1 MRRAGPLAVALCIFS
16 CACGS
21 SNQPTSSPPGSGG
34 GESITGRERI
44 GWDQTAASASDLATL
59 RYAIYVD
66 NVRSVVA
73 DVNCA
78 TTPGSNGYACSG
90 RMPSMSNGAHVLEI
104 ASFVDSGGIVESPR
118 SAPLRVTVTG
128 AVAGATGSLSSGDV
142 VTTTDGVRLN
152 VEILYEALR
161 EPSAIVIA
169 PDGRALVGTA
179 DGLIMLGDGS
189 PLGPLQLTDGRA
201 LAIALSPTFDKD
213 GYVFVTQAIPAGSG
227 AMFRTSRLRDMGG
240 WLADRVV
247 ILEHGPASADPAAAL
262 RFGPDGKLHLAF
274 DDGGNP
280 AAAERM
286 SEWRG
291 KLLRMEPDGRT
302 PPDQA
307 AASPVL
313 WRGLTSPRGFDWTLD
328 GSALW
333 LADASR
339 DGVERLRVI
348 VAAPGQPRRAAQ
360 SATYVLPKGLAA
372 SGVAFYRSRRIEKF
386 AGDLFVTGRAGGY
399 LLRIRFDASD
409 VTRPAT
415 TERLLE
421 GAFGSLH
428 AIAVGPDGGLYLA
441 TATQLVRLVPG
452 QD

>member
-1 MRRAGPLAVALCIFS
+1 MRRAVPLAVAVSLLS

-21 SNQPTSSPPGSGG
+21 STPSTPSPPGSGS

-44 GWDQTAASASDLATL
+44 GWDQTAGSASDLATL

-78 TTPGSNGYACSG
+78 ATSGPNGYACSG
-90 RMPSMSNGAHVLEI
+90 RLPTMTNGTHVLEM
-104 ASFVDSGGIVESPR
+104 ASFMDSGGNVVESAR
-118 SAPLRVTVTG
+118 SAQLRVTVTG
-128 AVAGATGSLSSGDV
+128 TAAGATGSLSSGDE

-152 VEILYEALR
+152 VEILYEGLR
-161 EPSAIVIA
+161 EASAIAIA

-179 DGLIMLGDGS
+179 DGLIMLGDGN
-189 PLGPLQLTDGRA
+189 PLGPLQLNDGRV
-201 LAIALSPTFDKD
+201 LAIALSPNFDRD
-213 GYVFVTQAIPAGSG
+213 GYVFVTQTIPAASG
-227 AMFRTSRLRDMGG
+227 VMFRTSRLRDMGG

-262 RFGPDGKLHLAF
+262 RFGPDAKLHLAF

-280 AAAERM
+280 VAAERM

-313 WRGLTSPRGFDWTLD
+313 WSGLTSPRGLPMHRGTASNDC
-328 GSALW
+328 GSSLRHRPSHGVPHSRQPTCCRK
-333 LADASR
+333 ASAR
-339 DGVERLRVI
+339 PGWRSI
-348 VAAPGQPRRAAQ
+348 AAG
-360 SATYVLPKGLAA
+360 A
-372 SGVAFYRSRRIEKF
+372 SISSRGI
-386 AGDLFVTGRAGGY
+386 
-399 LLRIRFDASD
+399 SW
-409 VTRPAT
+409 
-415 TERLLE
+415 
-421 GAFGSLH
+421 
-428 AIAVGPDGGLYLA
+428 
-441 TATQLVRLVPG
+441 
-452 QD
+452 